1 MRNFGKTTSAF
12 ATYWKE
18 WRRSH
23 DQFMVIRKLQPS
35 QHHFSTEVFK
45 MVSKEK
51 PDLKQ
56 ICNKHQKTVG
66 QQEISQEFI
75 SDNIRVNPIGIQML
89 SEGLHKQI
97 FKKNVTTSDAENIKK
112 CIEHLKKHGLWGKEM
127 TVQPNVNFALPTFYG
142 NNIDEHFQHLGN
154 RVSMDYKKL
163 LNDLTNVEIPKIPE
177 KWEFTAGWT
186 RYAVNGN
193 AEKVDYPS
201 EPVLVFD
208 VEVCLQ
214 EGNFPTLAT
223 AASPQAWYSWCS
235 EQLIQEQ
242 FSWDKE
248 VTLNDLIPLETL
260 PGQVEP
266 SDGQPWQPRLVIGH
280 NVGYDRTYIKEQYFL
295 KYSWCSEQ
303 LIQEQFSWDKEVT
316 LNDLIP
322 LETLP
327 GQVEP
332 SDGQPWQPRLVIGHN
347 VGYDRTYIK
356 EQYFLKGTKLR
367 FVDTLSLHMCV
378 SGLTGLQRAL
388 SVAYKS
394 NNKEREK
401 QEELILKGP
410 PAQMW
415 QDISSLNNLVDVYSL
430 YCGGARLD
438 KSARDI
444 FVTGSL
450 NDVRQNFQELVHY
463 CAQDVKAT
471 YAILQK
477 LLPLFFER
485 FPHPVTFAGMLEMS
499 TAYLPVNKNW
509 QRYLRNSEDIY
520 HDLQKE
526 LKLSLMH
533 LANDACSLLHDQKYK
548 NDPWLWDL
556 DWTTQEMKCKK
567 QVTRKR
573 NTKEQERKDKVSN
586 DVKLVDAF
594 KPESVKNYSMCAQDD
609 EDLDED
615 LRKVFETVDNLYKT
629 QPFLPGYPSWYRDL
643 SVKRKE
649 GNKDDSNE
657 DEWEPGPTLI
667 STQMRTVPKLMR
679 LTWDGY
685 PLHYDTKH
693 GWGYLVPNKPPDA
706 DTGNVEEETSKNLL
720 RLCPH
725 LDVEK
730 KEETVSVVQEAWK
743 NLQNIP
749 ENSFEINEQWKA
761 VLGNK
766 KKTRKAAHERTLGH
780 HGNGP
785 FNDVNIRG
793 CWFFKLP
800 HKDGLHKR
808 VGNPLAKDFLSKV
821 EDGTLR
827 ALGGGQAEQALR
839 LSKMVSYW
847 KNARDRILSQMVVWM
862 NRNELPAAVTS
873 NSCYDE
879 DFLYGA
885 ILPRVIPAGTVTRRA
900 VEPTWLTASN
910 AYIDRVGSELKAMV
924 QAPPG
929 YHFVGADVDSQELW
943 IAAILG
949 DSHFAGLHGCTAFGW
964 MTLQGKKSEGTD
976 MHSKVAAS
984 VGVSR
989 DHAKV
994 INYGRIYGAGRPFA
1008 ERLLMQFNHRLS
1020 MKEAKDKAR
1029 KMYAETKGV
1038 RRYLLEDYGEYEV
1051 ILQSRDDETSP
1062 KIWVG
1067 GSESHMFNK
1076 LEEIAQ
1082 SPQPQT
1088 PVLNCQI
1095 SRALEPQTVK
1105 SNFMTSRI
1113 NWVVQSSAVDYLHL
1127 ILVSMRY
1134 LFEDFNIDGRFTI
1147 SIHDE
1152 VRYLVK
1158 SEDRYRAALALQVSN
1173 LLTRSMFAFKL
1184 KMDDL
1189 PQSVAFFSSV
1199 DVDSVLRKEVNMDC
1213 ITPSN
1218 PHGLKKG
1225 YDIPPGES
1233 LDIYEIIKQTNGSL
1247 QKTVVDAV
1255 SESILHV

>member
-1 MRNFGKTTSAF
+1 MSLYMNVEICNGSEMRNFGKTTSIF
-12 ATYWKE
+12 TTYWKE
-18 WRRSH
+18 CKRSH
-23 DQFMVIRKLQPS
+23 DQFMLLGKLQPS

-45 MVSKEK
+45 MVSNEK

-56 ICNKHQKTVG
+56 TCSKHQKIVG
-66 QQEISQEFI
+66 QQEFNQESISN
-75 SDNIRVNPIGIQML
+75 NIRVNAIGIQML

-97 FKKNVTTSDAENIKK
+97 FRKCVTNSDTKNIKN
-112 CIEHLKKHGLWGKEM
+112 CMEHLKKHGLWGKET
-127 TVQPNVNFALPTFYG
+127 TVQPNVNLALPTFYG
-142 NNIDEHFQHLGN
+142 NNIDEHFQHLGE
-154 RVSMDYKKL
+154 RVSVDYKKL
-163 LNDLTNVEIPKIPE
+163 LNDLTNVEIPKMPE
-177 KWEFTAGWT
+177 EWKFTAGWI
-186 RYAVNGN
+186 RYGANGN
-193 AEKVDYPS
+193 VEKVEYPS

-223 AASPQAWYSWCS
+223 AVSPQAWYSWCS
-235 EQLIQEQ
+235 EQLIKEQ
-242 FSWDKE
+242 FSWDQE
-248 VTLNDLIPLETL
+248 VSLNDLIPLETL

-266 SDGQPWQPRLVIGH
+266 SDGQ
-280 NVGYDRTYIKEQYFL
+280 
-295 KYSWCSEQ
+295 S
-303 LIQEQFSWDKEVT
+303 
-316 LNDLIP
+316 
-322 LETLP
+322 
-327 GQVEP
+327 
-332 SDGQPWQPRLVIGHN
+332 WQPRLVIGHN

-394 NNKEREK
+394 NHKQREK
-401 QEELILKGP
+401 QEELMLKGP
-410 PAQMW
+410 PPQMW

-471 YAILQK
+471 YEILQK

-499 TAYLPVNKNW
+499 TAYLPVNQNW
-509 QRYLRNSEDIY
+509 QRYLRNTEDIY

-567 QVTRKR
+567 QVTRKK
-573 NTKEQERKDKVSN
+573 NTKEQDKKDKGSN
-586 DVKLVDAF
+586 DVKPVDTF
-594 KPESVKNYSMCAQDD
+594 KPELNHFVCTEDD

-615 LRKVFETVDNLYKT
+615 LRKVFETVNNLYKT

-649 GNKDDSNE
+649 GSKDDGNE

-693 GWGYLVPNKPPDA
+693 GWGYLVPGKPPDA
-706 DTGNVEEETSKNLL
+706 DTDNGEEEICKKEDRSEFPLENLL

-725 LDVEK
+725 LDIKK
-730 KEETVSVVQEAWK
+730 KEGTVSVVEEAWK

-749 ENSFEINEQWKA
+749 ENSFEVNEQWKA
-761 VLGNK
+761 ILGNK
-766 KKTRKAAHERTLGH
+766 KKKTEKAAYNGALGH

-793 CWFFKLP
+793 CWFFRLP

-827 ALGGGQAEQALR
+827 ALGGGQADQALR
-839 LSKMVSYW
+839 LNKMVSYW

-862 NRNELPAAVTS
+862 NQSELPSAVTS

-910 AYIDRVGSELKAMV
+910 AYTDRVGSELKAMI

-984 VGVSR
+984 VGVNR

-994 INYGRIYGAGRPFA
+994 INYGRIYGAGRSFA

-1020 MKEAKDKAR
+1020 MKEAKEKAR
-1029 KMYAETKGV
+1029 KMYTETKGV
-1038 RRYLLEDYGEYEV
+1038 RRYLLEDYGGYEV
-1051 ILQSRDDETSP
+1051 ILHSRDDETSP

-1082 SPQPQT
+1082 SQQPQT
-1088 PVLNCQI
+1088 PVLKCQI

-1134 LFEDFNIDGRFTI
+1134 LFEDFDIDGRFTI

-1213 ITPSN
+1213 RTPSN
-1218 PHGLKKG
+1218 PHGLEKG
-1225 YDIPPGES
+1225 YGVPPGES
-1233 LDIYEIIKQTNGSL
+1233 LDIYEIIKQTNGGSL
-1247 QKTVVDAV
+1247 QKT
-1255 SESILHV
+1255 SSC